1 MLIINES
8 NKHVESLLDKV
19 KKTQNNLY
27 LCSNEKIIKSE
38 NKLDTIYN
46 FDKKIIQNKINKIKK
61 IVEKIEIHN
70 CNLVGGNMKYYNQ
83 YRKEN
88 KKKRKLMNKHYEEII
103 HNFEKRLKNSPNK
116 IRSMNKKRVKNYK
129 KLI

>member
-1 MLIINES
+1 MLIINDT
-8 NKHVESLLDKV
+8 NNHVDSLLDKV

-38 NKLDTIYN
+38 NKLNTIYT
-46 FDKKIIQNKINKIKK
+46 FDNKIIQNKINKINK
-61 IVEKIEIHN
+61 IVNKIEQN
-70 CNLVGGNMKYYNQ
+70 NLVGANMKYYNQ

-88 KKKRKLMNKHYEEII
+88 KKKRKIVNNYYEEII

-116 IRSMNKKRVKNYK
+116 IKSMNRKRIYNYK

>member
-1 MLIINES
+1 MLIINET
-8 NKHVESLLDKV
+8 NNHVENLLDKV

-38 NKLDTIYN
+38 NKVDTIYT
-46 FDKKIIQNKINKIKK
+46 FDNKILQNKINKIKK
-61 IVEKIEIHN
+61 IVEKIEKTN
-70 CNLVGGNMKYYNQ
+70 CNLVGANMKYYNQ

-88 KKKRKLMNKHYEEII
+88 KKKRKLMNKYYEEII
-103 HNFEKRLKNSPNK
+103 VNFEKRLKNSPNK
-116 IRSMNKKRVKNYK
+116 IKSMNKKRIQNYK